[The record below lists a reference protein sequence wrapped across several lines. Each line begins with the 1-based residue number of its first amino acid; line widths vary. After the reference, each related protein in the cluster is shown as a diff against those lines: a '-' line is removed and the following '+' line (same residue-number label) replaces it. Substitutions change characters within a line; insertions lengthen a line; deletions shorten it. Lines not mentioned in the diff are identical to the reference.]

1 MKRRALGSAAV
12 PAWAGARHPCA
23 CGRRRA
29 ILDYHNGASKNMN
42 SRLALLMC
50 SACAGAC
57 ANAYANEVHEPNRV
71 EVQGKKESA
80 STGSKLGLSIKETPA
95 SIEVLDAETMER
107 RGDTTV
113 IRAVTKAAGITG
125 GSSGHGT
132 AGNYSVR
139 GFAGYPGI
147 DFLHDG
153 IKLNGTIFSKRSL
166 DVASL
171 DRIEIIRG
179 AASVLNGDG
188 SVGATV
194 NLISKK
200 PDFQQEE
207 TEFGIKGGSHDS
219 YRFNFGRA
227 GVAVEDKLAYRVD
240 AVTRKIGS
248 DYDGEQRRLDSLSV
262 SLLFKIDND
271 LLTSLSFDTSRDDA
285 RQDYQGTPLVNGK
298 LDRRVQNINY
308 NNLADGVDAGDSLWL
323 KHRIEWRPARNVE
336 LNNQLVYQKASADTR
351 RLYLAV
357 QDAANP
363 GLVNRRGYDSS
374 QEQNLLENRLDLI
387 GRGDVFGLR
396 NRALVGLA
404 LSRMEL
410 NREQSTYAG
419 RILSTPM
426 FRPARLYYRDFF
438 NPTADDYKKPD
449 ADIRLKQLAVYA
461 EDQLGIAKN
470 VTAVA
475 GIRYDR
481 YDIDYDFKP
490 GLSSP
495 IAQLIRKKHNK
506 FSYRGGLVVDVTDS
520 ANLYASYTSSF
531 EPGDA
536 SASFLTVNAAQT
548 RLDLTKANQMEAG
561 LKQSFAGGKGALT
574 AAVYQIT
581 KKNMFVNNPTP
592 GAGLL
597 NVGQQT
603 STGMELSLGLR
614 PTEQLQVDANLS
626 HVDAKYDEF
635 VHNGVDYA
643 GRTPS
648 SVPKHVAN
656 LGVRYTP
663 LAKLGIG
670 AWVKHVGSFYT
681 DNIGFANSVRLPRST
696 VVDFTLDYAFDK
708 NVTVSVLLK
717 NVGDELYA
725 TTARRDAQVFLGE
738 GRGLEVGVNYR
749 F

>member
-1 MKRRALGSAAV
+1 M
-12 PAWAGARHPCA
+12 
-23 CGRRRA
+23 
-29 ILDYHNGASKNMN
+29 INNGASKNMN
-42 SRLALLMC
+42 ARLAILVC
-50 SACAGAC
+50 TACAGATTH
-57 ANAYANEVHEPNRV
+57 ARADEVEAPSRV
-71 EVQGKKESA
+71 EVQGKKDAAGS
-80 STGSKLGLSIKETPA
+80 GSKLGLSLRETPA
-95 SIEVLDAETMER
+95 SIEVIDAQKMER

-171 DRIEIIRG
+171 DRIEIVRG
-179 AASVLNGDG
+179 AASVLNGEG

-194 NLISKK
+194 NLVSKK

-207 TEFGIKGGSHDS
+207 TEFGIKGGSHGS
-219 YRFNFGRA
+219 YRFNVGHA
-227 GVAVEDKLAYRVD
+227 GVAIEDRLAYRVD
-240 AVTRKIGS
+240 AITRKIGT
-248 DYDGEQRRLDSLSV
+248 DYDGEQRRLDSLSA
-262 SLLFKIDND
+262 SLLYKVDSE
-271 LLTSLSFDTSRDDA
+271 LLTSLSFETSRDDA
-285 RQDYQGTPLVNGK
+285 EQDYQGTPLVNGK
-298 LDRRVQNINY
+298 LDRRVRSINY

-323 KHRIEWRPARNVE
+323 KHRIEWRPSRNFE
-336 LNNQLVYQKASADTR
+336 LNNQLYYQKASADVR

-363 GLVNRRGYDSS
+363 ALVNRRGYDST
-374 QEQNLLENRLDLI
+374 QGQNLLGNRLDLI

-396 NRALVGLA
+396 NRALVGLD
-404 LSRMEL
+404 LSRMTL
-410 NREQSTYAG
+410 GREQSTYAG
-419 RILSTPM
+419 RILPTPM
-426 FRPARLYYRDFF
+426 FAPARLYYRDFF
-438 NPTADDYKKPD
+438 TPTADDYKKPD
-449 ADIRLKQLAVYA
+449 ADIRLRQLAVYA
-461 EDQLGIAKN
+461 EDQLAIARN
-470 VTAVA
+470 LTAVA

-495 IAQLIRKKHNK
+495 VAQLIEKKHNK
-506 FSYRGGLVVDVTDS
+506 LSYRGGLVVDVTDS

-548 RLDLTKANQMEAG
+548 RLDLTRAKQFEAG
-561 LKQSFAGGKGALT
+561 LKQSFWSGKGEWT
-574 AAVYQIT
+574 AAAYRIV
-581 KKNMFVNNPTP
+581 KKNMFVSNPTP

-603 STGMELSLGLR
+603 SRGIELSLGLR
-614 PTEQLQVDANLS
+614 PTERLQVDANLS
-626 HVDAKYDEF
+626 HVDAQYDEF

-670 AWVKHVGSFYT
+670 AWVKHVGAFYT

-696 VVDFTLDYAFDK
+696 VVDLTLDYALEK

-717 NVGDELYA
+717 NAGDELYA

-738 GRGLEVGVNYR
+738 GRGWEVGVNYR